1 MPWRSLMRAAED
13 MEWRRRLMAERRR
26 QRAAQMRWWRS
37 MSGCWLWV
45 AGENSEHSSLVAAV
59 RRCGVDWT
67 RRDRRRGKRRRRKE
81 SGWADRRRERFGID
95 TGGEQGSDG
104 VLGIEGGVNGG
115 C

>member
-1 MPWRSLMRAAED
+1 MVEVY
-13 MEWRRRLMAERRR
+13 EWLLA
-26 QRAAQMRWWRS
+26 
-37 MSGCWLWV
+37 LV
-45 AGENSEHSSLVAAV
+45 AGENVNSSSLVAAV

-81 SGWADRRRERFGID
+81 SAGQIDDVREFGID